1 MLNQTPPERS
11 GLLDKTD
18 QRYQDCLAIL
28 CQELIPAMGCTE
40 PISVAYAAAV
50 CRDVLGEPVRE
61 CALTVSGPIIKNVKS
76 VVVPNTGG
84 RRGLE
89 AAIAAGICGG
99 DASAG
104 LEVVAGLTARNRTSL
119 ARFLE
124 QVPVQIMPASVQEPL
139 YIDLTLFGC
148 LHSARVIISGFH
160 TNLVY
165 QERDG
170 EAIFDHR
177 ESNSIRQSSP
187 EYGSLKVETIWDFA
201 NSVEMEDIRCTI
213 QRFLSYNLAIS
224 QEGLTNAWGAQ
235 IGRTLLMSEGSD
247 PSVVLRARAAAAA
260 GSDARMSG
268 CELPVVIVSG
278 SGNQG
283 ITASLPVW
291 VYAQALGSSEEA
303 LYRALTLSAL
313 IAIHQKTGIGR
324 VSAFCGAVCAG
335 VGAGCGIAYLHG
347 ADLDT
352 IQHTIVNALGILSG
366 MVCDGAKPSC
376 AAKISAAVDAGIT
389 GYLMYRNGQQ
399 FYAGDGIIKKG
410 VENTIRVIGELASQG
425 MRETD
430 RRILEIMVR

>member
-1 MLNQTPPERS
+1 MLNQTPLERS
-11 GLLDKTD
+11 NLLDKTD
-18 QRYQDCLAIL
+18 QRYQACLAVL
-28 CQELIPAMGCTE
+28 RQELIPAMGCTE
-40 PISVAYAAAV
+40 PIAVAYAAAV
-50 CRDVLGEPVRE
+50 CRDLLKEPVHE

-89 AAIAAGICGG
+89 AAVAAGICGG
-99 DASAG
+99 NASAG
-104 LEVVAGLTARNRTSL
+104 LEVVAGLTEQDRASL
-119 ARFLE
+119 TQFLK
-124 QVPVQIMPASVQEPL
+124 QVPVQIIPASVQEPL
-139 YIDLTLFGC
+139 YIDLTLFSR
-148 LHSARVIISGFH
+148 LHSAHVIISGFH
-160 TNLVY
+160 TNLIY

-170 EAIFDHR
+170 LTIFDHR
-177 ESNSIRQSSP
+177 KSGPIGQSSP
-187 EYGSLKVETIWDFA
+187 EYGALKVETIWDFV
-201 NSVEMEDIRCTI
+201 NSVEMEDIHHTI

-235 IGRTLLMSEGSD
+235 IGRTLMMSEGT
-247 PSVVLRARAAAAA
+247 PSVILRARAAAAA

-291 VYAQALGSSEEA
+291 VYAQALGSSEET

-324 VSAFCGAVCAG
+324 ISAFCGAVCAG

-425 MRETD
+425 MCETD

>member
-1 MLNQTPPERS
+1 MLR
-11 GLLDKTD
+11 
-18 QRYQDCLAIL
+18 
-28 CQELIPAMGCTE
+28 QELIPAMGCTE
-40 PISVAYAAAV
+40 PIAVAYAAAT
-50 CRDVLGEPVRE
+50 CRDLLAEPV
-61 CALTVSGPIIKNVKS
+61 CKCVLTVSGPIIKNVKS

-89 AAIAAGICGG
+89 AAVAAGVCGG
-99 DASAG
+99 NASAG
-104 LEVVAGLTARNRTSL
+104 LEVVAGLTERDREVLS
-119 ARFLE
+119 RFLE
-124 QVPVQIMPASVQEPL
+124 QVPVQIIPAPVEEPL
-139 YIDLTLFGC
+139 YIDLALSGR
-148 LHSARVIISGFH
+148 LHHARVIISQFH
-160 TNLVY
+160 TNFVY
-165 QERDG
+165 KERDG
-170 EAIFDHR
+170 MVIFDR
-177 ESNSIRQSSP
+177 RGSGSSRHSASA
-187 EYGSLKVETIWDFA
+187 YDSLTVETIWDFA
-201 NSVEMEDIRCTI
+201 NSVEMEDIRSTI

-224 QEGLTNAWGAQ
+224 QEGLVNAWGAQ
-235 IGRTLLMSEGSD
+235 IGRTLMKCEGQD
-247 PSVVLRARAAAAA
+247 LPILLRARAAAAA

-268 CELPVVIVSG
+268 CEFPVVIVSG

-291 VYAQALGSSEEA
+291 VYAQALGSSEES

-335 VGAGCGIAYLHG
+335 VGAGCGVAYLYG
-347 ADLDT
+347 ADLET

-425 MRETD
+425 MHETD